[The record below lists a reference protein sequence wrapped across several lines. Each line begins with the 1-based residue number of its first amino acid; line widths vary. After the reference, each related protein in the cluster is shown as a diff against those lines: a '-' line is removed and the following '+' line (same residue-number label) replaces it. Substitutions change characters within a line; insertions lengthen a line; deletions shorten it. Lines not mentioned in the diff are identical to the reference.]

1 MYNSIVYGAQEEE
14 FGSALA
20 AQEYD
25 TTYLFD
31 HCLMKT
37 TKFTNDAPGFN
48 ACIFNQ
54 DPLFVD
60 YRSYDLHLSDVLSPA
75 VGAGSPVIA
84 NEVPFDLEGKDRRN
98 TPDLGAIQLM
108 RN

>member
-1 MYNSIVYGAQEEE
+1 MYNSIVYGIQEEE
-14 FGSALA
+14 FGA
-20 AQEYD
+20 AMSSTTEVD

-37 TKFTNDAPGFN
+37 SKFNNDAPGFN

-54 DPLFVD
+54 DPLFVND
-60 YRSYDLHLSDVLSPA
+60 RLFNFHLSDALSPA

-84 NEVPFDLEGKDRRN
+84 AEVPYDLEGKNRTG
-98 TPDLGAIQLM
+98 TPDLGAYQY
-108 RN
+108 